1 MMQESKSGVIR
12 IPVALEINFQELV
25 FNIYWST
32 SHLNSD
38 IVLFQVIDTMNI
50 FTLTEWL
57 YRIKSVI
64 YLVDII

>member
-64 YLVDII
+64 YHIDII